1 MPRGTLAV
9 LTLLLALLAAAP
21 AGAREE
27 KAKQDCLDQDLKA
40 EDRITACTRYLRG
53 GRPEAAEKV
62 AILMARARAYRDSK
76 QYDLAIADLN
86 EALTIAPDDAELYQQ
101 RGLVYDWQG
110 NEEAALADYEK
121 AIELDPGDA
130 WSHYARGMALKQL
143 GRLDVALKAFE
154 DALAISPNY
163 VSAIRGHA
171 DANVKLK
178 DWRAARDDFGKL
190 VHLEPY
196 DDYYWEKR
204 GEMNL
209 RSFAPANAAHD
220 LLVAW
225 RLNPN
230 SDNGQWL
237 IDGLGIDKHR
247 SQPTIA
253 WDRPYVPPRDGL
265 VITYLQQEVTPAS
278 QVEVDP
284 MEEAIGDL
292 VGFFGGPAKVDPP
305 ISSLFVTRR
314 ITGADGDRVML
325 AGDVT
330 FPGLD
335 SPGLLKDRASSY
347 YFGIWPA
354 NFSTPQGDGAV
365 LDYGA
370 NLSAIWSLAPG
381 QGTQDEG
388 SVVVHCP
395 AEGVQPDLLAT
406 MVGCQ
411 PGETVTIGS
420 IDWSA
425 RVEGWDVILT
435 PAGRFP
441 ALKIVYQESATMTL
455 MGQTRT
461 RDQTVTWWWSPD
473 VRFWVKSKVEKDGH
487 ILVTEAVAIG
497 SALP

>member
-1 MPRGTLAV
+1 MPRGVLAV
-9 LTLLLALLAAAP
+9 LTLFLGLLAVAP
-21 AGAREE
+21 ASAREE
-27 KAKQDCLDQDLKA
+27 KAKQDCLNKQLTA
-40 EDRITACTRYLRG
+40 EERINACTRYLRG
-53 GRPEAAEKV
+53 GRPEDAEKV
-62 AILMARARAYRDSK
+62 TILKARARAYRDSK
-76 QYDLAIADLN
+76 QYDLAIADLD
-86 EALTIAPDDAELYQQ
+86 EALGIAPDDASLYRD
-101 RGLVYDWQG
+101 RGLVQDWQG

-143 GRLDVALKAFE
+143 DRFEESLKAFE
-154 DALAISPNY
+154 DALAISPDY
-163 VSAIRGHA
+163 VSALQGHA
-171 DANVKLK
+171 DANLKLQ
-178 DWRAARDDFGKL
+178 DWRAAREDFGKL
-190 VHLEPY
+190 VGLRPY
-196 DDYYWEKR
+196 DDYSWEKR

-209 RSFAPANAAHD
+209 RLFAPANAAHD

-230 SDNGQWL
+230 SDRGQWL
-237 IDGLGIDKHR
+237 IDGMGIDKHR

-253 WDRPYVPPRDGL
+253 WDRPYVPPPDGL
-265 VITYLQQEVTPAS
+265 VITYLQQEVTPES
-278 QVEVDP
+278 QVDIDP

-292 VGFFGGPAKVDPP
+292 AGWFSGPKKVDLP
-305 ISSLFVTRR
+305 ISSLYVTRS
-314 ITGADGDRVML
+314 ITGSEGERVML
-325 AGDVT
+325 TGEVT

-347 YFGIWPA
+347 YYGIWPA
-354 NFSTPQGDGAV
+354 NFATPQGDGAT
-365 LDYGA
+365 LDYGP
-370 NLSAIWSLAPG
+370 NLAAIWTLAPG

-406 MVGCQ
+406 MVGCK

-420 IDWSA
+420 ISWSA
-425 RVEGWDVILT
+425 RVEGWDGILT

-455 MGQTRT
+455 MGQTKT
-461 RDQTVTWWWSPD
+461 REQTVTWWWSPD

-487 ILVTEAVAIG
+487 ILVTEAVTIG

>member
-9 LTLLLALLAAAP
+9 LTLLLALLAAGP

-27 KAKQDCLDQDLKA
+27 KAKQDCLDKQLAA
-40 EDRITACTRYLRG
+40 EERITACTRYLRG
-53 GRPEAAEKV
+53 GRPVDAEKV
-62 AILMARARAYRDSK
+62 TILKARARAYRDSK
-76 QYDLAIADLN
+76 QYDLAIADLD
-86 EALTIAPDDAELYQQ
+86 EALEIAPDDASIYQD

-121 AIELDPGDA
+121 ATELDPGNA
-130 WSHYARGMALKQL
+130 WNHYARGMALKQL
-143 GRLDVALKAFE
+143 GRLEEALKAFE

-163 VSAIRGHA
+163 VSAIQGHA
-171 DANVKLK
+171 DTNVKLK

-190 VHLEPY
+190 VRLKPY

-237 IDGLGIDKHR
+237 IDGMGIDKHR
-247 SQPTIA
+247 SQPTIV
-253 WDRPYVPPRDGL
+253 WDRPYVPPPDGL
-265 VITYLQQEVTPAS
+265 VITYLQQEVTPES

-292 VGFFGGPAKVDPP
+292 AGWFSGPKKVDPP
-305 ISSLFVTRR
+305 ISSLFVTRSV
-314 ITGADGDRVML
+314 TGTEGDRVL
-325 AGDVT
+325 LGSEVS

-335 SPGLLKDRASSY
+335 LPGLLKDRASSY
-347 YFGIWPA
+347 YYGIWPA

-370 NLSAIWSLAPG
+370 ELAKIWSLAPG
-381 QGTQDEG
+381 QSTQDEG

-395 AEGVQPDLLAT
+395 TEGVQPDLLAT
-406 MVGCQ
+406 MVGCK

-420 IDWSA
+420 MSWSA
-425 RVEGWDVILT
+425 RVEGWDGILT

-455 MGQTRT
+455 MGQTKT
-461 RDQTVTWWWSPD
+461 REQTVTWWWSPD

-487 ILVTEAVAIG
+487 ILVTEAVTIG
-497 SALP
+497 SPLP